1 MHYTKIKKRFYDPEI
16 SLWNSYVFYISDE
29 VVDRYSSRFRFFS
42 YMNLLAMAEIVIKN
56 DQIIKNRRLDLEE
69 TLDSLLG
76 I

>member
-1 MHYTKIKKRFYDPEI
+1 MSYIKIKKRFYDPKI

-29 VVDRYSSRFRFFS
+29 VVDRYSSRNIFFS

-69 TLDSLLG
+69 IFDNVMGL
-76 I
+76 